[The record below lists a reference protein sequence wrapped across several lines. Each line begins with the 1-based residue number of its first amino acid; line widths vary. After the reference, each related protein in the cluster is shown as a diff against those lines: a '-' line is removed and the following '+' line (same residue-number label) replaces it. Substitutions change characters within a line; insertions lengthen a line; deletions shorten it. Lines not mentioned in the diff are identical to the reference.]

1 MADPTLATLFNS
13 SAVDLSWQRAFYE
26 DLHAHP
32 ELSHEEERTAG
43 RILEKLDDCD
53 CEVVTGIGGH
63 GIVAIFRL
71 KGHFVW
77 INRCGFPGQ
86 PGIMRRSCFVIGSNS
101 PIGGINTG

>member
-63 GIVAIFRL
+63 GIVAIFRNGVGPTAL
-71 KGHFVW
+71 
-77 INRCGFPGQ
+77 
-86 PGIMRRSCFVIGSNS
+86 MRADFDALPV
-101 PIGGINTG
+101 T